1 MLCLFFKIYMTT
13 IRATK
18 KTTPPTDTPTI
29 RPMFVEEL
37 EFDWAGW
44 GQEFMVE
51 QSGVMMLFW
60 FTIWVLT
67 LNTVK
72 LGNEALCKIEATALA
87 FWVELFPVET

>member
-37 EFDWAGW
+37 EFD
-44 GQEFMVE
+44 
-51 QSGVMMLFW
+51 
-60 FTIWVLT
+60 
-67 LNTVK
+67 
-72 LGNEALCKIEATALA
+72 
-87 FWVELFPVET
+87 